1 MQYDLVFEGG
11 GAKGMVLVGAY
22 QEFAA
27 RQHTFNRLLGT
38 SAGAITA
45 ALLAAGYNVEEMLAA
60 LNERD
65 QGKPVFAGF
74 MGAPKPLDPAEL
86 HNSALRAWLREINI
100 PLIPDGLEEK
110 LDDQIVKSL
119 TQNPIFSHLFAFIER
134 GGWYAADRFVTW
146 LQAKLN
152 SGLCKGQPRC
162 FSPMTLAQFFAATG
176 VELTLIASDTSA
188 ERMLVLNHNTAP
200 DCPVVWAV
208 RMSMSIP
215 LLWDEVHWQPTW
227 GLYRKRDITGHA
239 IVDGGLLSNFPIE
252 LLVSDEPEVTAV
264 MGPKQAHP
272 VLGLLIDETLPVEGA
287 PPGPN
292 EEARWGALRT
302 VQRVMRLVD
311 TATKGHDKM
320 VIEAFEDRV
329 VKLPAQGYGTTEF
342 NMSDARREALV
353 AAGRR
358 AMQEHLDRPQPMA
371 DSGASD
377 LESVAQVQRIANRVA
392 TRILEQ

>member
-45 ALLAAGYNVEEMLAA
+45 ALLAAGYSVEEMLNA

-65 QGKPVFAGF
+65 HGKPVFAGF
-74 MGAPKPLDPAEL
+74 MGAPQPLSQNEL
-86 HNSALRAWLREINI
+86 HNSVLRSWLREFNI
-100 PLIPDGLEEK
+100 PLLPDGLEEK
-110 LDDQIVKSL
+110 LDDQMVKSMS
-119 TQNPIFSHLFAFIER
+119 QNALFCHLFAFIER
-134 GGWYAADRFVTW
+134 GGWYAANSFVTW
-146 LQAKLN
+146 LQSKLN

-162 FSPMTLAQFFAATG
+162 FSPMTLAQFFEATG

-200 DCPVVWAV
+200 ACPVVWAV

-215 LLWDEVHWQPTW
+215 LLWDEVYWQPDW
-227 GLYRKRDITGHA
+227 GVYRGRDISGHA

-252 LLVSDEPEVTAV
+252 LLVSDEPAVTAL
-264 MGPKQAHP
+264 MGPKQANP

-292 EEARWGALRT
+292 EESRWGSLRT

-320 VIEAFEDRV
+320 VIEAIEDSV

-342 NMSDARREALV
+342 DMSDARRDALV

-358 AMQEHLDRPQPMA
+358 AMQEHLDRPQPAA
-371 DSGASD
+371 DIGAPGLPAMD
-377 LESVAQVQRIANRVA
+377 QVQRIANRVA